1 MIPYDIDPSLH
12 DGEPAPDKLEDGFSP
27 RPHEPQADAA
37 ASPPCGHVEPQGEA
51 VLGPKSPF

>member
-12 DGEPAPDKLEDGFSP
+12 DGVPAPEKLGDGFSP
-27 RPHEPQADAA
+27 PPHDPLAEAAPRREHVQPQPA
-37 ASPPCGHVEPQGEA
+37 EA

>member
-12 DGEPAPDKLEDGFSP
+12 DGEPAPEKLGDGFSP
-27 RPHEPQADAA
+27 RPHEPQAEAI
-37 ASPPCGHVEPQGEA
+37 PPEHSGHAESQTEA

>member
-12 DGEPAPDKLEDGFSP
+12 DSEPAPEKLGDGFSP
-27 RPHEPQADAA
+27 RPHEPQPEGA
-37 ASPPCGHVEPQGEA
+37 ASPACEHVEPQSEA